1 MNWSRVILFVV
12 ALAVG
17 GVLWYVLLSGGRSEN
32 TLIFL
37 ISCAVLGGV
46 FNYIDRRLRK

>member
-1 MNWSRVILFVV
+1 MNPARALLFVV
-12 ALAVG
+12 SLAVG

-32 TLIFL
+32 MLIFL
-37 ISCAVLGGV
+37 LSCAVLGGV